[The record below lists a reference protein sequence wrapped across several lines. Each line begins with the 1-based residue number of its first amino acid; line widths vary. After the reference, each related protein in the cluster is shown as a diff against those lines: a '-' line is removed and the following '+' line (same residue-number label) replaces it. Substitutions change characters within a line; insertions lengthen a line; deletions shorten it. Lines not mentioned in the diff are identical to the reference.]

1 MPLRRSSLPFVPFT
15 LGVGLLSRVFGGL
28 GDKIGALLIA
38 GPAGAALAYVWTV
51 DQTDEGLASGINNAA
66 KRIAQL
72 AAVTLA
78 AGVASFASGYEVG
91 LIVAAATSIGGA
103 FYRLNH
109 LDTARRKRAA
119 RKELES
125 MEFNQIRYFLNLA
138 DTLNFTEAAIRSGVS
153 QPTLTRAIQRLEQE
167 LGGTLVYRD
176 GKDSR
181 LTALGRD
188 IRSEFTAIAEG
199 EQRVRALSL
208 NRIRGRRETLTLGV
222 VNTIAPAL
230 ITGFVTHALRQMPM
244 LELVLQ
250 PITRDE
256 GMELLLSGQIDGCFC
271 TDPIVGNAKIATVEI
286 FHERLLLAMAL
297 GHPLASEVS
306 VSLSD
311 LSEQPYLDRLQ
322 CEFRTRVMN
331 HLGERAIIMI
341 PRLRS
346 EREDL
351 IQQAVAQGAGVCML
365 PERSAIVD
373 GLTLRP
379 VDTLDLSRTIAF
391 QSISGSGTAAA
402 LRQLRML
409 VERYAWS

>member
-1 MPLRRSSLPFVPFT
+1 M
-15 LGVGLLSRVFGGL
+15 
-28 GDKIGALLIA
+28 
-38 GPAGAALAYVWTV
+38 
-51 DQTDEGLASGINNAA
+51 
-66 KRIAQL
+66 
-72 AAVTLA
+72 
-78 AGVASFASGYEVG
+78 
-91 LIVAAATSIGGA
+91 
-103 FYRLNH
+103 
-109 LDTARRKRAA
+109 
-119 RKELES
+119 EL
-125 MEFNQIRYFLNLA
+125 NQIRYFLNLA
-138 DTLNFTEAAIRSGVS
+138 DTLNFTEAAMRSGVS

-188 IRSEFTAIAEG
+188 IRSEFAEIADR
-199 EQRVRALSL
+199 EQRVRAISL
-208 NRIRGRRETLTLGV
+208 NRVRGRRENLTLGI

-230 ITGFVTHALRQMPM
+230 ITGFVSHALRQMPM

-256 GMELLLSGQIDGCFC
+256 GLERLLGGQIDGCFC
-271 TDPIVGNAKIATVEI
+271 TDPIAGNTKIATVEM
-286 FHERLLLAMAL
+286 FRERLLLAMAR
-297 GHPLASEVS
+297 GHSLASQGS
-306 VSLSD
+306 VSLVE

-322 CEFRTRVMN
+322 CEFRTRVQN
-331 HLGERAIIMI
+331 HLHERAIIMI

-351 IQQAVAQGAGVCML
+351 IQQAVAEGAGVCML

-379 VDTLDLSRTIAF
+379 VDTLDLSRTVAF

-402 LRQLRML
+402 LRQLRL
-409 VERYAWS
+409 LIERYVWS

>member
-1 MPLRRSSLPFVPFT
+1 
-15 LGVGLLSRVFGGL
+15 
-28 GDKIGALLIA
+28 
-38 GPAGAALAYVWTV
+38 
-51 DQTDEGLASGINNAA
+51 
-66 KRIAQL
+66 
-72 AAVTLA
+72 
-78 AGVASFASGYEVG
+78 
-91 LIVAAATSIGGA
+91 
-103 FYRLNH
+103 
-109 LDTARRKRAA
+109 
-119 RKELES
+119 

-188 IRSEFTAIAEG
+188 IRSEFAAIAEG

-230 ITGFVTHALRQMPM
+230 ITGFVTRALRQMPM

-250 PITRDE
+250 PITHDE

-271 TDPIVGNAKIATVEI
+271 TDPIVGNAKIATVKI

-297 GHPLASEVS
+297 GHTLASKAS

-331 HLGERAIIMI
+331 HLRERAIIMI

-351 IQQAVAQGAGVCML
+351 IQQAVAEGAGVCML

-391 QSISGSGTAAA
+391 QSGSGTAAA

>member
-1 MPLRRSSLPFVPFT
+1 M
-15 LGVGLLSRVFGGL
+15 
-28 GDKIGALLIA
+28 
-38 GPAGAALAYVWTV
+38 
-51 DQTDEGLASGINNAA
+51 
-66 KRIAQL
+66 
-72 AAVTLA
+72 
-78 AGVASFASGYEVG
+78 
-91 LIVAAATSIGGA
+91 
-103 FYRLNH
+103 
-109 LDTARRKRAA
+109 
-119 RKELES
+119 
-125 MEFNQIRYFLNLA
+125 
-138 DTLNFTEAAIRSGVS
+138 RSGVS

-188 IRSEFTAIAEG
+188 IRSEFAAIADR
-199 EQRVRALSL
+199 EQRVRAISL
-208 NRIRGRRETLTLGV
+208 NRVRGRRETLTLGV

-250 PITRDE
+250 PITRDQ

-271 TDPIVGNAKIATVEI
+271 TDPAAGNSKIATVEM
-286 FHERLLLAMAL
+286 FRERLLLAMAH
-297 GHPLASEVS
+297 GHSLASQAS

-322 CEFRTRVMN
+322 CEFRTRVQN
-331 HLGERAIIMI
+331 HLHERAVIMI

-351 IQQAVAQGAGVCML
+351 IQQAVAAGAGVCML
-365 PERSAIVD
+365 PERSAIVE

-379 VDTLDLSRTIAF
+379 VDTLDLSRTVAF

-402 LRQLRML
+402 LRQLRVL
-409 VERYAWS
+409 IERYVWS